1 MKNMNKRGFELS
13 INFIVIL
20 ILSIIVLTYG
30 LYFLFRIIN
39 EANTHSGSILFG

>member
-1 MKNMNKRGFELS
+1 MNKRGFELS

-20 ILSIIVLTYG
+20 IISIVLFTFG
-30 LYFLFRIIN
+30 LYFLFRIIS

>member
-1 MKNMNKRGFELS
+1 MNKRGFELS

-20 ILSIIVLTYG
+20 ILAIIVLIYG

-39 EANTHSGSILFG
+39 EANAHSGSIMLG